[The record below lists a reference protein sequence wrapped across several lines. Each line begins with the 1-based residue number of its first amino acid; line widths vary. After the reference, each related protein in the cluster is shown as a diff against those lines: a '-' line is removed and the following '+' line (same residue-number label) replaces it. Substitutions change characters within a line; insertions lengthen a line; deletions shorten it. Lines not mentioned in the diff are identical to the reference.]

1 MKRLIGI
8 VVAIC
13 LLSAIFIWIEK
24 NTLRS
29 ITLTSP
35 RNTAMYNK
43 VDVSIAK
50 PAPVYIEYT
59 EKKTGKSYR
68 TRTSPADTLHHL
80 DLLLLKANTEYTYRV
95 VIDNLFKQKSK
106 ELTFKTREQSSWLV
120 NHWFNELHPHDT
132 TALGDGM
139 ILICFGRL
147 PGYMALIDNEG
158 EVRWVWQVD
167 DIGVRAASITPRGT
181 FLAMLR
187 PFVKDVIDDY
197 TMTPEQVRNDEH
209 KNRCVEVRLGLP
221 AEPGWRKYL

>member
-80 DLLLLKANTEYTYRV
+80 DLLLLKAYTEYTYRV

-106 ELTFKTREQSSWLV
+106 
-120 NHWFNELHPHDT
+120 D
-132 TALGDGM
+132 
-139 ILICFGRL
+139 
-147 PGYMALIDNEG
+147 
-158 EVRWVWQVD
+158 
-167 DIGVRAASITPRGT
+167 
-181 FLAMLR
+181 
-187 PFVKDVIDDY
+187 
-197 TMTPEQVRNDEH
+197 
-209 KNRCVEVRLGLP
+209 
-221 AEPGWRKYL
+221 

>member
-59 EKKTGKSYR
+59 EKKTE
-68 TRTSPADTLHHL
+68 
-80 DLLLLKANTEYTYRV
+80 LLRR
-95 VIDNLFKQKSK
+95 IRFII
-106 ELTFKTREQSSWLV
+106 W
-120 NHWFNELHPHDT
+120 
-132 TALGDGM
+132 
-139 ILICFGRL
+139 ICYF
-147 PGYMALIDNEG
+147 
-158 EVRWVWQVD
+158 
-167 DIGVRAASITPRGT
+167 
-181 FLAMLR
+181 
-187 PFVKDVIDDY
+187 
-197 TMTPEQVRNDEH
+197 
-209 KNRCVEVRLGLP
+209 
-221 AEPGWRKYL
+221 

>member
-139 ILICFGRL
+139 ILICFGRWMIL
-147 PGYMALIDNEG
+147 EYVQLLLRR
-158 EVRWVWQVD
+158 EVHSWQ
-167 DIGVRAASITPRGT
+167 
-181 FLAMLR
+181 
-187 PFVKDVIDDY
+187 
-197 TMTPEQVRNDEH
+197 
-209 KNRCVEVRLGLP
+209 CCVRL
-221 AEPGWRKYL
+221 

>member
-59 EKKTGKSYR
+59 EKKDREVLSDPNFSGGYAS
-68 TRTSPADTLHHL
+68 SFGF
-80 DLLLLKANTEYTYRV
+80 V
-95 VIDNLFKQKSK
+95 
-106 ELTFKTREQSSWLV
+106 TF
-120 NHWFNELHPHDT
+120 
-132 TALGDGM
+132 
-139 ILICFGRL
+139 
-147 PGYMALIDNEG
+147 EG
-158 EVRWVWQVD
+158 
-167 DIGVRAASITPRGT
+167 
-181 FLAMLR
+181 
-187 PFVKDVIDDY
+187 
-197 TMTPEQVRNDEH
+197 
-209 KNRCVEVRLGLP
+209 
-221 AEPGWRKYL
+221 

>member
-59 EKKTGKSYR
+59 EKDREVLSDPNFSGGYAS
-68 TRTSPADTLHHL
+68 SFGF
-80 DLLLLKANTEYTYRV
+80 V
-95 VIDNLFKQKSK
+95 
-106 ELTFKTREQSSWLV
+106 TF
-120 NHWFNELHPHDT
+120 
-132 TALGDGM
+132 
-139 ILICFGRL
+139 
-147 PGYMALIDNEG
+147 EG
-158 EVRWVWQVD
+158 
-167 DIGVRAASITPRGT
+167 
-181 FLAMLR
+181 
-187 PFVKDVIDDY
+187 
-197 TMTPEQVRNDEH
+197 
-209 KNRCVEVRLGLP
+209 
-221 AEPGWRKYL
+221 

>member
-59 EKKTGKSYR
+59 EKRPGSLIG
-68 TRTSPADTLHHL
+68 PE
-80 DLLLLKANTEYTYRV
+80 LLRR
-95 VIDNLFKQKSK
+95 IRFII
-106 ELTFKTREQSSWLV
+106 W
-120 NHWFNELHPHDT
+120 
-132 TALGDGM
+132 
-139 ILICFGRL
+139 ICYF
-147 PGYMALIDNEG
+147 
-158 EVRWVWQVD
+158 
-167 DIGVRAASITPRGT
+167 
-181 FLAMLR
+181 
-187 PFVKDVIDDY
+187 
-197 TMTPEQVRNDEH
+197 
-209 KNRCVEVRLGLP
+209 
-221 AEPGWRKYL
+221 

>member
-59 EKKTGKSYR
+59 EKKTGSLIG
-68 TRTSPADTLHHL
+68 PE
-80 DLLLLKANTEYTYRV
+80 LLRR
-95 VIDNLFKQKSK
+95 IRFII
-106 ELTFKTREQSSWLV
+106 W
-120 NHWFNELHPHDT
+120 
-132 TALGDGM
+132 
-139 ILICFGRL
+139 ICYF
-147 PGYMALIDNEG
+147 
-158 EVRWVWQVD
+158 
-167 DIGVRAASITPRGT
+167 
-181 FLAMLR
+181 
-187 PFVKDVIDDY
+187 
-197 TMTPEQVRNDEH
+197 
-209 KNRCVEVRLGLP
+209 
-221 AEPGWRKYL
+221 